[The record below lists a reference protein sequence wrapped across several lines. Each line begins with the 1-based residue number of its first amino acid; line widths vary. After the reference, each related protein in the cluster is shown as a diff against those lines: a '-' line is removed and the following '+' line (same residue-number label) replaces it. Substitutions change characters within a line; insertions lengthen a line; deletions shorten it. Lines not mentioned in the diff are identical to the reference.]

1 MKINFNE
8 VDYKEMY
15 KVGNV
20 IRNSDNMLFLVAEG
34 NEYGYLLV
42 NLSKNMVTRAYETLE
57 ELSEKFGEE
66 DDTLAN
72 VEVNVLWGENM
83 TSKILDIIMWITL
96 TDLVIKLAL
105 SKESIS
111 DRIIALMLILIFLTL
126 DKISRKLR

>member
-34 NEYGYLLV
+34 NEYGYVLV

-66 DDTLAN
+66 DDTLTN
-72 VEVNVLWGENM
+72 VEVNVL
-83 TSKILDIIMWITL
+83 
-96 TDLVIKLAL
+96 
-105 SKESIS
+105 
-111 DRIIALMLILIFLTL
+111 
-126 DKISRKLR
+126 

>member
-1 MKINFNE
+1 MKINCDE

-34 NEYGYLLV
+34 SEYGYVLV

-66 DDTLAN
+66 DDVLVNA
-72 VEVNVLWGENM
+72 EVNVL
-83 TSKILDIIMWITL
+83 
-96 TDLVIKLAL
+96 
-105 SKESIS
+105 
-111 DRIIALMLILIFLTL
+111 
-126 DKISRKLR
+126 

>member
-1 MKINFNE
+1 MKINFDE

-34 NEYGYLLV
+34 SEYGYVLV

-66 DDTLAN
+66 DDILVN
-72 VEVNVLWGENM
+72 VEVNVL
-83 TSKILDIIMWITL
+83 
-96 TDLVIKLAL
+96 
-105 SKESIS
+105 
-111 DRIIALMLILIFLTL
+111 
-126 DKISRKLR
+126 

>member
-34 NEYGYLLV
+34 NEYGYVLV